1 MLRHLPVVNFM
12 KIVSF
17 FKMPTDNDSTCKR
30 FNECVLSYG
39 TGRQAGRKMGDCK
52 VVEAVVC
59 FERLEGSVT
68 HIMSSRALCAP

>member
-39 TGRQAGRKMGDCK
+39 TGRQRD
-52 VVEAVVC
+52 
-59 FERLEGSVT
+59 EGTVKSL
-68 HIMSSRALCAP
+68 RQLFALKG